1 MVFSRFLPKNPEF
14 IQMFAQSA
22 KNAHETAKALAD
34 LMDNYTDVESKV
46 RRIRDLEHAGD
57 KLTHDLT
64 NALTTT
70 FVTPFDRDDIMLLAS
85 RLDDLVDSI
94 EEAARRMW
102 LYRMPAP
109 TPEAKRLAHIIQDQ
123 TAAMADTMHML
134 IDARHSDQLRQVV
147 RTVTSLEDDG
157 DKILDDVLS
166 KLYDGVD
173 DIKGVISS
181 IRWGELYQ
189 YLEDAT
195 DRAQDV
201 AYTIEGILLKNA

>member
-1 MVFSRFLPKNPEF
+1 MVLSRFLPKNPEF
-14 IQMFAQSA
+14 IQMFVKSA
-22 KNAHETAKALAD
+22 KNAHETAIALSD
-34 LMDNYTDVESKV
+34 LMDNYVDVENKV
-46 RRIRDLEHAGD
+46 RKIRDLEHIGD
-57 KLTHDLT
+57 NITHDLT

-70 FVTPFDRDDIMLLAS
+70 FVTPFDRDDIMMLAS

-102 LYRMPAP
+102 LYRMPSP
-109 TPEAKRLAHIIQDQ
+109 TPEAQRLAKIIAGQ
-123 TAAMADTMHML
+123 TLALAESMHML
-134 IDARHSDQLRQVV
+134 IDARHSETLRDVV
-147 RTVTSLEDDG
+147 KKVTSLEDDG
-157 DKILDDVLS
+157 DQILDEVLA
-166 KLYDGVD
+166 KLYDGVQ

>member
-14 IQMFAQSA
+14 IQLFVTSA

-34 LMDNYTDVESKV
+34 LMDNYTDVEAKV
-46 RRIRDLEHAGD
+46 RKIRDLEHAGD
-57 KLTHDLT
+57 KVTHDLT

-70 FVTPFDRDDIMLLAS
+70 FVTPFDRDDIMVLAS

-109 TPEAKRLAHIIQDQ
+109 TPEAQRLAHIVKDQ
-123 TAAMADTMHML
+123 TAAMADAMHML
-134 IDARHSDQLRQVV
+134 IDTKQTETLRKVV

-166 KLYDGVD
+166 KLYDNAT